1 MRRQSQPLHIV
12 FLYCRVCRIICKSNQ
27 VVYSHESSLWKQQSP
42 CGGHYGFAGQRHF
55 WSGLF
60 TDLEVIFL
68 YLFSLALS
76 FNLLRIWWV
85 GKTLFYW
92 SQKQSKRAK
101 KKKPTQLWI
110 INRPAH
116 SKWSNELKLISCYF
130 LGGTEY
136 FDNFIH
142 SAALEQMAA
151 KQMLWEGRS
160 SPTTS
165 GTSACTGSTFFQ
177 VIPTGYLRRG
187 KKLIFTTVTAWNYC
201 RGRYGWEPAYRCS

>member
-1 MRRQSQPLHIV
+1 MVVITALQVKGTFDLDCSLTWKSSS
-12 FLYCRVCRIICKSNQ
+12 CICFHWRYLLINWE
-27 VVYSHESSLWKQQSP
+27 Y
-42 CGGHYGFAGQRHF
+42 GGWVKRCFIEVKNKANGQ
-55 WSGLF
+55 
-60 TDLEVIFL
+60 
-68 YLFSLALS
+68 
-76 FNLLRIWWV
+76 
-85 GKTLFYW
+85 
-92 SQKQSKRAK
+92 K
-101 KKKPTQLWI
+101 KKKATQLWI

-165 GTSACTGSTFFQ
+165 GTSACTGSTFFS
-177 VIPTGYLRRG
+177 GYSYW
-187 KKLIFTTVTAWNYC
+187 IFKE
-201 RGRYGWEPAYRCS
+201 G

>member
-1 MRRQSQPLHIV
+1 MTKSQWIFFFFVSNCNHTSIHPSNIVFFSYTHGHLLQCLGLKSPVCLRPHSHSWSWTLWRCQLARPACLWGRELENLEGNHVDTGRTPYPESNPQPLAVRRQSQPLHIV

-101 KKKPTQLWI
+101 KKSP
-110 INRPAH
+110 H
-116 SKWSNELKLISCYF
+116 SC
-130 LGGTEY
+130 G
-136 FDNFIH
+136 
-142 SAALEQMAA
+142 
-151 KQMLWEGRS
+151 
-160 SPTTS
+160 
-165 GTSACTGSTFFQ
+165 
-177 VIPTGYLRRG
+177 
-187 KKLIFTTVTAWNYC
+187 
-201 RGRYGWEPAYRCS
+201 